1 MTRPPMI
8 IHLLVKQLFLFIL
21 QFQQLVL
28 LPYEKEH
35 YVNTKN
41 MIYFIFEQKNK
52 NTKKNKNE

>member
-28 LPYEKEH
+28 LPYEKEN

-52 NTKKNKNE
+52 NTKENKNE